1 MAETGIFTK
10 TVFCGRLMPMTK
22 EALSKAATRN
32 PFQPFVPRLADGRA
46 VRVPHQDFI
55 SMHPTGRTVI
65 VYGHNEDL
73 EILDVM
79 LITSL
84 QMGSKANKAK

>member
-1 MAETGIFTK
+1 MA
-10 TVFCGRLMPMTK
+10 
-22 EALSKAATRN
+22 N
-32 PFQPFVPRLADGRA
+32 GRA

-65 VYGHNEDL
+65 VYGQNEDL

-79 LITSL
+79 LVTSL
-84 QMGSKANKAK
+84 QLPAKTGRRK

>member
-1 MAETGIFTK
+1 MTGA
-10 TVFCGRLMPMTK
+10 
-22 EALSKAATRN
+22 ALGKVIRRP
-32 PFQPFVPRLADGRA
+32 PFQPLVLRPADGRA

-65 VYGHNEDL
+65 VYGQNEDL

-79 LITSL
+79 LVTSL
-84 QMGSKANKAK
+84 QLPAKTTKRK